1 VLINPLPFIIAEGRM
16 GFMFMEVEKL
26 GKIMQEYGLLE
37 QAPKP
42 GHILSAWAYYLHG
55 LIQ

>member
-1 VLINPLPFIIAEGRM
+1 MLINPLPFIIAEGRM